1 MQTRFCSIFHGA
13 SSARGLRCLIT
24 GLLTIATMS
33 AQVGGSGAIQGTV
46 TDPADAVIA
55 GASVVATNAGT
66 GIQTS
71 RQTNAAG
78 FFVLSPLQPGEYSVT
93 VKADGFQ
100 TTTQQRLVVDALATV
115 GLNLKL
121 QVQTSNQA
129 ITVEAE
135 ATQLHT
141 EDATLG
147 ASVGN
152 EVYSALPL
160 AMNGVPRDPTQFVN
174 LVPGVN
180 SAAVQVAGTNLAS
193 FNGGQTF
200 QNETYLE
207 GIPMTSAGTQ
217 GDTRYISFGVSVEAV
232 EQFQV
237 ETSGAKAQF

>member
-129 ITVEAE
+129 ITV
-135 ATQLHT
+135 
-141 EDATLG
+141 
-147 ASVGN
+147 
-152 EVYSALPL
+152 
-160 AMNGVPRDPTQFVN
+160 
-174 LVPGVN
+174 
-180 SAAVQVAGTNLAS
+180 
-193 FNGGQTF
+193 
-200 QNETYLE
+200 
-207 GIPMTSAGTQ
+207 
-217 GDTRYISFGVSVEAV
+217 
-232 EQFQV
+232 
-237 ETSGAKAQF
+237 